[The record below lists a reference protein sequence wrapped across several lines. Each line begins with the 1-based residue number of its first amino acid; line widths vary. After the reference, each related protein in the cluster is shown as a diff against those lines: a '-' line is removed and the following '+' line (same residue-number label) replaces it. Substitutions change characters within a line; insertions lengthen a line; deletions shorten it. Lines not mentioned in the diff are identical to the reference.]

1 MINNLVFYG
10 VGLKSAD
17 LGVNPYLS
25 FTLSAVVEFLAYV
38 LTHLILDR
46 LGRKVPYFVF
56 LFLAG
61 ISCLLI
67 GFLGKYKMFQILSSC
82 RLINY

>member
-10 VGLKSAD
+10 VGLKSSN
-17 LGVNPYLS
+17 LGVNPYIS
-25 FTLSAVVEFLAYV
+25 FTLSAVVEFMAYV

-61 ISCLLI
+61 LSCFMI
-67 GFLGKYKMFQILSSC
+67 GFFGKF
-82 RLINY
+82 